1 MGEIYTQTLG
11 GNEYVVVPATV
22 DGYELCQHYLIRR
35 EGNFM
40 VELILTGVGKEGIK
54 GLLAMFA

>member
-1 MGEIYTQTLG
+1 M
-11 GNEYVVVPATV
+11 PATL

-40 VELILTGVGKEGIK
+40 VELILTGVGEEGVE